1 MALGT
6 GRNAGRDPALRATRA
21 PWRSVGQPPPVGLTA
36 TTAHVIT
43 VSDGVAAGVRD
54 DLSGEALTRILSDA
68 GYTVG
73 RTVVPDEEKAIV
85 SAIHDAA
92 SVARLV
98 LTTGGTGFG
107 PRDVTPEATALVLE
121 RESPGLT
128 HVMMSKGLE
137 STPMAALYRAKA
149 GSIGS
154 TLVVNLTGSTK
165 GSVEGLEA
173 ILDLVPHALDLLA
186 GDTEHR

>member
-1 MALGT
+1 
-6 GRNAGRDPALRATRA
+6 
-21 PWRSVGQPPPVGLTA
+21 
-36 TTAHVIT
+36 VIT
-43 VSDGVAAGVRD
+43 VSDGVAAGVRE

-68 GYTVG
+68 GYRVA
-73 RTVVPDEEKAIV
+73 RSVVPDEEHAIV
-85 SAIHDAA
+85 SAIQHAA
-92 SVARLV
+92 TMARLV

-121 RESPGLT
+121 RGAPGLI

-137 STPMAALYRAKA
+137 STPMAALSRAKA
-149 GSIGS
+149 GSIGA
-154 TLVVNLTGSTK
+154 TLVVNLPGSTK

>member
-1 MALGT
+1 
-6 GRNAGRDPALRATRA
+6 
-21 PWRSVGQPPPVGLTA
+21 LTA

-54 DLSGEALTRILSDA
+54 DLSGEALARVLSDA
-68 GYTVG
+68 GYRVT
-73 RTVVPDEEKAIV
+73 RSVVPDEEHAIV
-85 SAIHDAA
+85 SAIQNAA

-121 RESPGLT
+121 RESTGLT

-137 STPMAALYRAKA
+137 STPMAALSRAKA

-154 TLVVNLTGSTK
+154 TLVVNLPGSTK

>member
-1 MALGT
+1 
-6 GRNAGRDPALRATRA
+6 
-21 PWRSVGQPPPVGLTA
+21 LTA

-54 DLSGEALTRILSDA
+54 DLSGEALARILSDA
-68 GYTVG
+68 GYRVT
-73 RTVVPDEEKAIV
+73 RSVVPDEEHAIV
-85 SAIHDAA
+85 SAIQDAA

-121 RESPGLT
+121 RQAPGLT

-137 STPMAALYRAKA
+137 STPMAALSRAIA

-154 TLVVNLTGSTK
+154 TLVVNLPGSTK

-173 ILDLVPHALDLLA
+173 ILDLVPHALDLLG